1 MYRYLLNVP
10 YFPLVLIGLTDPPK
24 WQQGG
29 GAPTALFKM
38 HESVM
43 NEMCIPL
50 CIRYLLVVL
59 LCI

>member
-1 MYRYLLNVP
+1 MYQYLLNVP
-10 YFPLVLIGLTDPPK
+10 DFTLVGIGLTDPPK
-24 WQQGG
+24 WGKG